1 MLFALCASARAQQ
14 PAKIPRIGRLA
25 ATSATTNPIRD
36 QAFRQ
41 GLRDLGYIEG
51 KNIFVD
57 WRFADG
63 DPHRLSALAAELVR
77 LDVLAIV
84 TGGSTATRAAK
95 NATTTIPIIMT
106 QDNDPIGDG
115 FVASLAKPGGNITG
129 LATLRSELSGKRL
142 ELLKEIAPKSAR
154 VTVLGSSTNPG
165 NVESLKETEAAAGS
179 FGVKLQYRD
188 VAGPKDIE
196 AAFQEATKGRADAV
210 LILASPVLN
219 SHRTRVVELAAENRL
234 PAIYDRRDFAEVG
247 GLLSYGTNVADLD
260 RRVAA
265 YVDKILKGVR
275 PGDLPVEQ
283 PTKFELVIN
292 LKAAKQIGLPI
303 PQRTLARADR
313 VIR

>member
-95 NATTTIPIIMT
+95 NATMTIPIIMT

-142 ELLKEIAPKSAR
+142 ELLKEIAPKAAR

-234 PAIYDRRDFAEVG
+234 RAIYDRRDFAEVG
-247 GLLSYGTNVADLD
+247 GLLSYGTNVAD
-260 RRVAA
+260 
-265 YVDKILKGVR
+265 
-275 PGDLPVEQ
+275 
-283 PTKFELVIN
+283 
-292 LKAAKQIGLPI
+292 
-303 PQRTLARADR
+303 
-313 VIR
+313 

>member
-265 YVDKILKGVR
+265 YVDKILKGAK